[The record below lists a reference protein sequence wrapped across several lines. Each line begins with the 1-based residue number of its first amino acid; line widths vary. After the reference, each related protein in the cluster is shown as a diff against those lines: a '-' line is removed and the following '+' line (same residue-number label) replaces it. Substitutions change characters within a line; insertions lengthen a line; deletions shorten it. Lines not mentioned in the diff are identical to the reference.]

1 MSPFV
6 IFAISLTIAYV
17 IYYAVMIT
25 RDLYG
30 KKEENKSNEEV
41 FDVSSITEEEAAVA
55 VNESDGGFCIAN
67 KLYDTSYQNGMGG
80 DDGYG
85 RGTFGSGSLENGIGG
100 SGATGSGAGGSGSV
114 GTGSV
119 GYGTVGNEAGRNG
132 IAGSGAGVS
141 GVIGSGA
148 GGNGYGSDGNEGD
161 GSNHAGNNDSG
172 VGAGGMTSDG
182 DDANQQ
188 KKTAA
193 ESLQERVSDQMES
206 ISPIWINGL
215 WQDEFTE
222 SLLRQGETK
231 PGQPN
236 IKTIPI
242 KDEI

>member
-41 FDVSSITEEEAAVA
+41 FDVSSITEEDAAIA

-67 KLYDTSYQNGMGG
+67 KQYDTRYQNEQSG

-85 RGTFGSGSLENGIGG
+85 
-100 SGATGSGAGGSGSV
+100 
-114 GTGSV
+114 
-119 GYGTVGNEAGRNG
+119 NG
-132 IAGSGAGVS
+132 IAGSGAV
-141 GVIGSGA
+141 GSGA
-148 GGNGYGSDGNEGD
+148 AESGYSSDGNEAD
-161 GSNHAGNNDSG
+161 GSSHAGSNNSCIET
-172 VGAGGMTSDG
+172 GGTSSDN
-182 DDANQQ
+182 DDINQQ

-206 ISPIWINGL
+206 TSPIWINGL

>member
-41 FDVSSITEEEAAVA
+41 FDVSSITEEDAAVA

-67 KLYDTSYQNGMGG
+67 KQYDTRYQNEQSG

-85 RGTFGSGSLENGIGG
+85 
-100 SGATGSGAGGSGSV
+100 
-114 GTGSV
+114 
-119 GYGTVGNEAGRNG
+119 NG
-132 IAGSGAGVS
+132 IAGSGAVE
-141 GVIGSGA
+141 SGA
-148 GGNGYGSDGNEGD
+148 AESGYSSDGNEAD
-161 GSNHAGNNDSG
+161 GSCHAGSYDSSIET
-172 VGAGGMTSDG
+172 GGTSSDNE
-182 DDANQQ
+182 DINQQ

-193 ESLQERVSDQMES
+193 ESLQERVNDQMES
-206 ISPIWINGL
+206 TSPIWINGL

>member
-55 VNESDGGFCIAN
+55 VNESDGGFSIAN
-67 KLYDTSYQNGMGG
+67 KQYDTSYQNGMGG
-80 DDGYG
+80 NDG
-85 RGTFGSGSLENGIGG
+85 FGNGIDE
-100 SGATGSGAGGSGSV
+100 SSSV
-114 GTGSV
+114 GNGAV
-119 GYGTVGNEAGRNG
+119 GYGTVGNETGGNG
-132 IAGSGAGVS
+132 IAESGAA
-141 GVIGSGA
+141 GS
-148 GGNGYGSDGNEGD
+148 GYGSEGNEGD
-161 GSNHAGNNDSG
+161 GSSHAGNNDSG
-172 VGAGGMTSDG
+172 IGAGGMTSDG

-188 KKTAA
+188 KKTAV

-206 ISPIWINGL
+206 TSPIWIHGL

>member
-30 KKEENKSNEEV
+30 KKEESKSNEEV

-55 VNESDGGFCIAN
+55 VNESDGGFSIAN
-67 KLYDTSYQNGMGG
+67 KQYDTSYQNGIGG
-80 DDGYG
+80 DVGYG
-85 RGTFGSGSLENGIGG
+85 NGIGG
-100 SGATGSGAGGSGSV
+100 SGA
-114 GTGSV
+114 V
-119 GYGTVGNEAGRNG
+119 GYGTVGNEAGGNG
-132 IAGSGAGVS
+132 IAGSGSGGS
-141 GVIGSGA
+141 GVIGNGA
-148 GGNGYGSDGNEGD
+148 DGNGIAGCGAAGSGYGSDGNEAD

-172 VGAGGMTSDG
+172 VGAGGVTADG

-193 ESLQERVSDQMES
+193 ESLQERVSDQMENT
-206 ISPIWINGL
+206 SPIWINGL

>member
-41 FDVSSITEEEAAVA
+41 FDVSSITEEDAAIA
-55 VNESDGGFCIAN
+55 VNESDGGFSIAN
-67 KLYDTSYQNGMGG
+67 KQYDTRYQNKQSG

-85 RGTFGSGSLENGIGG
+85 
-100 SGATGSGAGGSGSV
+100 
-114 GTGSV
+114 
-119 GYGTVGNEAGRNG
+119 NG
-132 IAGSGAGVS
+132 IAGSGA
-141 GVIGSGA
+141 IGSGA
-148 GGNGYGSDGNEGD
+148 AESGYSSDGNEGD
-161 GSNHAGNNDSG
+161 GSSHAGNNDSG
-172 VGAGGMTSDG
+172 VGTGGVTSEG

-188 KKTAA
+188 KKKTAA
-193 ESLQERVSDQMES
+193 ESLQERVNDQMES
-206 ISPIWINGL
+206 TSPIWINGL

-236 IKTIPI
+236 IKTIPV

>member
-41 FDVSSITEEEAAVA
+41 FDVSNITEEEAAVA
-55 VNESDGGFCIAN
+55 VNESDGGFSIAN
-67 KLYDTSYQNGMGG
+67 KQYDTNYQNGMGG

-85 RGTFGSGSLENGIGG
+85 YGIGG
-100 SGATGSGAGGSGSV
+100 SGATG
-114 GTGSV
+114 
-119 GYGTVGNEAGRNG
+119 NEAGGNG
-132 IAGSGAGVS
+132 IAGSGSGGS
-141 GVIGSGA
+141 GVIGNGTEGS
-148 GGNGYGSDGNEGD
+148 GYGSEGNEGD
-161 GSNHAGNNDSG
+161 GFNHAGNNDAG
-172 VGAGGMTSDG
+172 VGAGGVTSDG

-188 KKTAA
+188 KKIAA
-193 ESLQERVSDQMES
+193 ESLQERVNDQMES
-206 ISPIWINGL
+206 TSPIWINGL

>member
-17 IYYAVMIT
+17 IYYAVMLT

-41 FDVSSITEEEAAVA
+41 FDVSNITEEEAAVA
-55 VNESDGGFCIAN
+55 VNESDGGFSIAN
-67 KLYDTSYQNGMGG
+67 KQYDTNYQNGMGG

-85 RGTFGSGSLENGIGG
+85 YGIGG
-100 SGATGSGAGGSGSV
+100 SGATG
-114 GTGSV
+114 
-119 GYGTVGNEAGRNG
+119 NEAGGNG
-132 IAGSGAGVS
+132 IAGSGSGGS
-141 GVIGSGA
+141 GVIGNGTEGS
-148 GGNGYGSDGNEGD
+148 GYGSEGNEGD
-161 GSNHAGNNDSG
+161 GFNHAGNNDAG
-172 VGAGGMTSDG
+172 VGAGGVTSDG

-188 KKTAA
+188 KKIAA
-193 ESLQERVSDQMES
+193 ESLQERVNDQMES
-206 ISPIWINGL
+206 TSPIWINGL

-236 IKTIPI
+236 IKTIPV

>member
-41 FDVSSITEEEAAVA
+41 FDVSSITEEDAAIA
-55 VNESDGGFCIAN
+55 VNEINGGFSIAN
-67 KLYDTSYQNGMGG
+67 KQYDTRYQNEQ
-80 DDGYG
+80 
-85 RGTFGSGSLENGIGG
+85 SGEDNYENGITGNCYG
-100 SGATGSGAGGSGSV
+100 SER
-114 GTGSV
+114 
-119 GYGTVGNEAGRNG
+119 NEADGSCH
-132 IAGSGAGVS
+132 AGS
-141 GVIGSGA
+141 
-148 GGNGYGSDGNEGD
+148 
-161 GSNHAGNNDSG
+161 NDSSIET
-172 VGAGGMTSDG
+172 GGTSSDN
-182 DDANQQ
+182 DDVNQQ

-206 ISPIWINGL
+206 TSPIWINGL